1 MGRMKSL
8 FSEDE
13 EELLRILKKRGR
25 RDHIDLED
33 AWPVADEA
41 VKRDTEEH

>member
-1 MGRMKSL
+1 MGRMMNL

-25 RDHIDLED
+25 RGRMDLED
-33 AWPVADEA
+33 AWAVADEA

>member
-25 RDHIDLED
+25 RGHMDLED
-33 AWPVADEA
+33 ACAVADEA
-41 VKRDTEEH
+41 VKRDPEGY

>member
-1 MGRMKSL
+1 MGRMKNL

-25 RDHIDLED
+25 RDRMDLED
-33 AWPVADEA
+33 AWAVADEA
-41 VKRDTEEH
+41 SQRDTEEH

>member
-1 MGRMKSL
+1 MKSL

-33 AWPVADEA
+33 AWAVADEA
-41 VKRDTEEH
+41 VKRDPDEN